1 MLCDW
6 EGDVSTCA
14 WLAINSACQ
23 VIKYLP
29 LSPGR
34 GAGVQGCRGA
44 GVRGAGAQPGPAG
57 QAASSLKGQYRT
69 TSIYI
74 SACRLG

>member
-6 EGDVSTCA
+6 EGEASTCA
-14 WLAINSACQ
+14 WLVINSACQ

-34 GAGVQGCRGA
+34 GAGGWSASRAWWTSCQLIK
-44 GVRGAGAQPGPAG
+44 GP
-57 QAASSLKGQYRT
+57 
-69 TSIYI
+69 I
-74 SACRLG
+74 